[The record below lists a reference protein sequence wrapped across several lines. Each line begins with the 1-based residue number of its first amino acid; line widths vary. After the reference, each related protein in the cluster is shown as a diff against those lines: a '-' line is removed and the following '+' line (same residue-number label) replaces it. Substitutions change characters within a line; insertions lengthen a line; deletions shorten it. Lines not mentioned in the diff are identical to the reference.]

1 MNETQKKQQNVS
13 RRDFLKVSGAATAF
27 VAAFPTIIP
36 SSVLGQ
42 NAPSK
47 QVTFGFVA
55 TGGMGNS
62 NIDRVLKLKD
72 KGARIV
78 AVCDVDKPNRD
89 RAAKRIEKFYGE
101 TGIRTANDFRE
112 LTRDKSIDAIVVS
125 TPDHWHTIPA
135 VDAIR
140 NGKDV
145 YVEKPLT
152 HSIREGQ
159 VLVAELRKHN
169 RVGQTGT
176 MQRSDKDFRYVAKVI
191 QAGALGKID
200 HIDVLIPANNKF
212 IGANWQ
218 PEAVPE
224 GLDYDMWI
232 GPAPFAP
239 YTKQR
244 THYQFRFIMDYAGGQ
259 TTNWGAH
266 YIDIAQ
272 WATGMDASGPVAVEG
287 FGEFPSTGLFTAP
300 TRVDFTA
307 IYASGI
313 RLRVRTR
320 TDGII
325 DGNVKFFGEKGWID
339 VSRTKLLASDDA
351 LLNIDGGPGKG
362 GDSGDA
368 HMANLLDCIRSREK
382 CVADLA
388 IGHRTTTVC
397 NLGNIVMQLRRPLKW
412 DPVKEEFIGDQQ
424 ANRLRERA
432 YRGPW
437 TLV

>member
-1 MNETQKKQQNVS
+1 MNKNQTFT
-13 RRDFLKVSGAATAF
+13 RRDFLKLGGAAATVA
-27 VAAFPTIIP
+27 AAFPTIIP
-36 SSVLGQ
+36 GKVLGAD
-42 NAPSK
+42 APSK
-47 QVTFGFVA
+47 QVTFGVVGV
-55 TGGMGNS
+55 GGMGNS
-62 NIDRVLKLKD
+62 NVDRILKLKD
-72 KGARIV
+72 KGARVV
-78 AVCDVDKPNRD
+78 AVCDVDKMFRD
-89 RAAKRIEKFYGE
+89 RTAKKIDKYYGA
-101 TGIRTANDFRE
+101 TGCRAVNDFRE
-112 LTRDKSIDAIVVS
+112 LTRDKDIDAIVVA
-125 TPDHWHTIPA
+125 TPDHWHAIPSI
-135 VDAIR
+135 DAIR
-140 NGKDV
+140 HGKDV
-145 YVEKPLT
+145 FCEKPLT

-176 MQRSDKDFRYVAKVI
+176 MQRSDAAFTYVAKVI
-191 QAGALGKID
+191 KDGALGKLD

-212 IGANWQ
+212 IGSEWQ
-218 PEAVPE
+218 PEAVPD
-224 GLDYDMWI
+224 GLDYDMWV

-244 THYQFRFIMDYAGGQ
+244 THYQFRFQLDYGGGQ

-272 WATGMDASGPVAVEG
+272 WAMGMDDSGPIAVDG
-287 FGEFPSTGLFTAP
+287 FGEFPTTGLFTAP

-307 IYASGI
+307 TYANGVK
-313 RLRVRTR
+313 LRTRTR

-339 VSRTKLLASDDA
+339 VSRSKLKASDDA
-351 LLNIDGGPGKG
+351 LLNINGGPGKG
-362 GDSGDA
+362 RGDSGEL
-368 HMANLLDCIRSREK
+368 HMENFLNCIRSREK
-382 CVADLA
+382 CVADIA

-397 NLGNIVMQLRRPLKW
+397 NLGNIVLQLRRPLKW

-424 ANRLRERA
+424 ANRMKERA